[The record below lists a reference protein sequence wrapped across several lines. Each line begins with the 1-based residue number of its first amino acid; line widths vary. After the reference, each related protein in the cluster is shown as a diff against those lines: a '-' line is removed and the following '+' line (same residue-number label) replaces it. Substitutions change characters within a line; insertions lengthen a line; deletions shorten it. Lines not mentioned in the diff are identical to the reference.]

1 MKEAFEGRYKDISN
15 QKFGLL
21 TPRRLIGYTEKNKY
35 GRRYAIWICDCE
47 CGGVIVRSSDVIK
60 RGKSSCG
67 CVQEENL
74 RRMSKNNITH
84 GMTGTRLYR
93 IFKGMHD
100 RCYYEKSDHYNAY
113 GKRGIK
119 ICDEWLKDKGKFI
132 EWALN
137 NGYRE
142 DLTIE
147 RIDVNGDYC
156 PENCCWIP
164 LKDQYKNK
172 QSNHN
177 KMPLPEPYKPEKG
190 EQP

>member
-1 MKEAFEGRYKDISN
+1 MKEAFEGKYKDISN
-15 QKFGLL
+15 QKHGLL
-21 TPRRLIGYTEKNKY
+21 TPRKMIGYTKMNKY
-35 GRRYAIWICDCE
+35 GGRYAIWLCDCE
-47 CGGVIVRSSDVIK
+47 CGGVIVRSSDVIT

-67 CVQEENL
+67 CVQKENL
-74 RRMSKNNITH
+74 KQMSQRNITH

-113 GKRGIK
+113 GSRGIK
-119 ICDEWLKDKGKFI
+119 ICDEWLKDKRKFI

-177 KMPLPEPYKPEKG
+177 KMPLPLPYRKNTERK
-190 EQP
+190 